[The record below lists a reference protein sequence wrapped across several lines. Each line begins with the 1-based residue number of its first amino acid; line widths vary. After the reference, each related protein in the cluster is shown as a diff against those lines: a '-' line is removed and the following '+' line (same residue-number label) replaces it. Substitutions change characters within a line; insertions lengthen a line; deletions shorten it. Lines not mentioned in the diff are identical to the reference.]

1 MQIEPQ
7 YTIPLIY
14 QIVDPSDSTVYYVR
28 AIVYDSLTR
37 TVLATKNLVSQGN
50 GLWSSTVTA
59 PVDSTGLGR
68 HIHVI
73 IKVYTDSGYTTLSTD
88 YNQQI
93 DKYLV
98 KTQRVFGGTGSSG
111 DVDYDKIKNI
121 IKELLKPIIEDD
133 TTENKKEMALLNK
146 INKDV
151 AEMCTKM
158 DLMDSK
164 DAQDTTEN
172 EPPEPVDFSPIIN
185 EIRGIGNTLG
195 QKMNKITIPKPYDY
209 SSSFKELGHKMD
221 SSIQKLGLLES
232 TMTSALDVFKS
243 AEKSFKN
250 MFTSMIK
257 SIEDKNN
264 SFKKILT
271 SKNIED
277 KNSTFKKVVESIID
291 YNGLNTQQ
299 ISQDSQKEATL
310 SKLFPKNEVL
320 LSKFF
325 PKQWKDIY
333 FYY

>member
-111 DVDYDKIKNI
+111 DVDYEKIKNI
-121 IKELLKPIIEDD
+121 IKELLKPMIEDD
-133 TTENKKEMALLNK
+133 TAENKKEMALLNK
-146 INKDV
+146 IDKDV
-151 AEMCTKM
+151 TEMCTKM
-158 DLMDSK
+158 DSMDSK

-172 EPPEPVDFSPIIN
+172 EPPEPVDLSPVIT
-185 EIRGIGNTLG
+185 EIGKLKTFVEKGFGGIKPPEPLSNLSGPLK
-195 QKMNKITIPKPYDY
+195 QMENKIDQVITEIAPLKD
-209 SSSFKELGHKMD
+209 SLKVDLSKLQSIEESFKSFFNNMM
-221 SSIQKLGLLES
+221 S
-232 TMTSALDVFKS
+232 TMTDKSNHIKSVLSTMLSDGGPILPTQKTPPTNPALDKYFK
-243 AEKSFKN
+243 
-250 MFTSMIK
+250 
-257 SIEDKNN
+257 
-264 SFKKILT
+264 
-271 SKNIED
+271 
-277 KNSTFKKVVESIID
+277 
-291 YNGLNTQQ
+291 
-299 ISQDSQKEATL
+299 
-310 SKLFPKNEVL
+310 P
-320 LSKFF
+320 
-325 PKQWKDIY
+325 
-333 FYY
+333 